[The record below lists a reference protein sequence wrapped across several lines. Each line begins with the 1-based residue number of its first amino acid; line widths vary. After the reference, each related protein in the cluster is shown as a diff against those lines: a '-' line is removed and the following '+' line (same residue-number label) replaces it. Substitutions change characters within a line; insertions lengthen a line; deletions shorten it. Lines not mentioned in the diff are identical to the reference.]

1 MCIKNPILAIL
12 LALSFGLQAQQG
24 EYQIIKLGDLEE
36 LFSKQDDTVRV
47 FNFWATWCVPC
58 VKELPNFETF
68 NQEIKGTSQLL
79 YLVSLDD
86 LNRSQSKLS
95 NFLKKKNVMSKVM
108 VLDENN
114 PNFYIDRIEPSWT
127 GSIPATLVIGN
138 QTRGFAEREFHS
150 ASDIQNW
157 INSII
162 KK

>member
-12 LALSFGLQAQQG
+12 LSLSLGLQAQQG

-68 NQEIKGTSQLL
+68 NQEIKGTNQLL

-127 GSIPATLVIGN
+127 GSIPATLVIVN

>member
-12 LALSFGLQAQQG
+12 LTLSLGMQAQQG

-58 VKELPNFETF
+58 VKELTNFETF

>member
-12 LALSFGLQAQQG
+12 LALSLGLQAQQG

-95 NFLKKKNVMSKVM
+95 NFLKRRM
-108 VLDENN
+108 
-114 PNFYIDRIEPSWT
+114 
-127 GSIPATLVIGN
+127 
-138 QTRGFAEREFHS
+138 
-150 ASDIQNW
+150 
-157 INSII
+157 
-162 KK
+162 

>member
-1 MCIKNPILAIL
+1 MKIKNLMLAFL
-12 LALSFGLQAQQG
+12 LGLTLHLKAQSG
-24 EYQIIKLGDLEE
+24 DYQIIKLGDLED
-36 LFSKQDDTVRV
+36 LLSIQDDTVRV

-68 NQEIKGTSQLL
+68 NQEIKGTKQLL

-138 QTRGFAEREFHS
+138 QTRGFAEQEFHS
-150 ASDIQNW
+150 AADIHNW
-157 INSII
+157 INSIT

>member
-12 LALSFGLQAQQG
+12 LALSLGLQAQQG

-58 VKELPNFETF
+58 VRELPNFETF

>member
-12 LALSFGLQAQQG
+12 LALSLGLQAQQG

-36 LFSKQDDTVRV
+36 LISKQDDTVRV

>member
-12 LALSFGLQAQQG
+12 LALSLGLQAQQG

-95 NFLKKKNVMSKVM
+95 NFLKKKNVISKVM

>member
-12 LALSFGLQAQQG
+12 LALSLGLQAQQG

>member
-1 MCIKNPILAIL
+1 
-12 LALSFGLQAQQG
+12 
-24 EYQIIKLGDLEE
+24 
-36 LFSKQDDTVRV
+36 
-47 FNFWATWCVPC
+47 
-58 VKELPNFETF
+58 
-68 NQEIKGTSQLL
+68 
-79 YLVSLDD
+79 
-86 LNRSQSKLS
+86 
-95 NFLKKKNVMSKVM
+95 MSKVM

-162 KK
+162 KNKYHL

>member
-12 LALSFGLQAQQG
+12 LTLSLGMQAQQG

>member
-12 LALSFGLQAQQG
+12 LALSLGLQAQQG

-95 NFLKKKNVMSKVM
+95 NFLKKKNVLSKVM

>member
-12 LALSFGLQAQQG
+12 LTLSLGMQAQQG

-95 NFLKKKNVMSKVM
+95 IFLKKKNVMSKVM

>member
-12 LALSFGLQAQQG
+12 LALSLGLQAQQG

-36 LFSKQDDTVRV
+36 LFSKQDDTVRL

-95 NFLKKKNVMSKVM
+95 NFLKKKNVLSKVM